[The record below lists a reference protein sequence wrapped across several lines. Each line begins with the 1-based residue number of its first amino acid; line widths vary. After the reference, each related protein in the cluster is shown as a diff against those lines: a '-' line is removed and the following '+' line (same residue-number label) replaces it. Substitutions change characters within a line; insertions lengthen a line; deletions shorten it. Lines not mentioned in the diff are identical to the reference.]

1 MKKIGILI
9 KIVAFLILVNPV
21 IAAENY
27 NFRDVSVE
35 ALKQTEHPRDPEAEA
50 AVLYQ
55 SCIVTYNYNNA
66 TNSFEVRSRHN
77 RRIKIYTQD
86 GVDWANINIFYHADG
101 NVARIRAST
110 FNMAGGKVE
119 ETRLN
124 NRDIHTED
132 ISEWTKNRTFAM
144 PAVVP
149 GSIIDIEFE
158 VIEPARYSIKE
169 FWKKHSIPLNYSL
182 YQVEIPEY
190 FIFNKE
196 VKGVPVYMDIKR
208 SAGNGTINLHQTQR
222 SVNRFG
228 TPQATQHRSHT
239 VTYRVNIETYVARDV
254 PALRDEPLVPAM
266 HNYRTSIAYELSS
279 IRFPGQ
285 PVVNVTKTW
294 DDIAKLLMES
304 QTFGR
309 QLNVRTRELEPL
321 VEMAKQ
327 LEIPER
333 VNKIY
338 YYVRDNFTW
347 NGLYGE
353 HAANG
358 IRQTVSEGGGNVGDI
373 NLLLIN
379 LLRQA
384 GVDAKPVVLSSR
396 HNGYLNV
403 TYPTYSQLNYVIA
416 AVEINGSIV
425 FLDATAKHLMA
436 GYLPPRALNL
446 YGIMINND
454 NSAARLDIYNPNNGS
469 FQVQAMAQL
478 NENMKMSCR
487 TRMSHS
493 GYYSVIQR
501 ARYSNSGSRDD
512 YIDYMHNRYPRIEV
526 ADYQITGEDCTSDK
540 VTETM
545 ELSMEGFAEQINDM
559 VYISPLMIWQVS
571 TNPFTS
577 ETRDFPVFYD
587 NTGTET
593 YTVTITIPDSWVVES
608 VPEPIHVSLPDELC
622 IVFYQV
628 NVIGNNII
636 QVHYRNTHNESIISP
651 EYYELLREF
660 TNMIIEKQNEKI
672 VLRRT

>member
-1 MKKIGILI
+1 MKKYGILI
-9 KIVAFLILVNPV
+9 STVVFLILFKP
-21 IAAENY
+21 ISAGENY
-27 NFRDVSVE
+27 SFRDVSVD
-35 ALKQTEHPRDPEAEA
+35 ALKETEHPLDPEAEA
-50 AVLYQ
+50 AILYQ
-55 SCIVTYNYNNA
+55 SCIVTYHYNTGTKA
-66 TNSFEVRSRHN
+66 FEVRSRHN

-86 GVDWANINIFYHADG
+86 GVDRANINIFYHADG
-101 NVARIRAST
+101 NVSRIRAST
-110 FNMAGGKVE
+110 FNLADGKAE

-196 VKGVPVYMDIKR
+196 VKGVPVYMDVKT
-208 SAGNGTINLHQTQR
+208 SAGSGSIHLHQTQR
-222 SVNRFG
+222 PVSRFG
-228 TPQATQHRSHT
+228 TPQTPQHSSHT
-239 VTYRVNIETYVARDV
+239 VNYRVNIETYIARDV

-266 HNYRTSIAYELSS
+266 QNYRTSIAYELSS
-279 IRFPGQ
+279 IRFPYS
-285 PVVNVTKTW
+285 PIVNVTKSW

-309 QLNVRTRELEPL
+309 QLTARTRELESL
-321 VEMAKQ
+321 VEDAGKMV
-327 LEIPER
+327 LPDR
-333 VNKIY
+333 VYKIY

-353 HAANG
+353 HAPDG
-358 IRQTVSEGGGNVGDI
+358 IRHVITQGGGNIGGI

-384 GVDAKPVVLSSR
+384 GVEATPVVLSSR
-396 HNGYLNV
+396 HNGFLNV
-403 TYPTYSQLNYVIA
+403 TYPTYAQLNYVIA
-416 AVEINGSIV
+416 AVEINGKMV

-446 YGIMINND
+446 HGIMIHNN
-454 NSAARLDIYNPNNGS
+454 NSATRLDIDNPNHGS
-469 FQVQAMAQL
+469 LQVQAMAEL
-478 NENMKMSCR
+478 NENMTMRCR
-487 TRMSHS
+487 TRLIHS
-493 GYYSVIQR
+493 GYYAVMQR
-501 ARYSNSGSRDD
+501 ARYNNSGNRDE
-512 YIDYMHNRYPRIEV
+512 YINNLHNRYPQIEV
-526 ADYQITGEDCTSDK
+526 MEYQIDGEEDITDR
-540 VTETM
+540 VTETKA
-545 ELSMEGFAEQINDM
+545 LSMEGSAEQINEM
-559 VYISPLMIWQVS
+559 VYISPLMIWQAAG
-571 TNPFTS
+571 NPFTS
-577 ETRDFPVFYD
+577 ESRNFPVFYD
-587 NTGTET
+587 YTGSET

-608 VPEPIHVSLPDELC
+608 VPEPIHIALPDDICAVL
-622 IVFYQV
+622 YQI
-628 NVIGNNII
+628 NLIGNNII
-636 QVHYRNTHNESIISP
+636 QVHYRNTLNESIISP

-660 TNMIIEKQNEKI
+660 TTMIIEKQNEKI